1 MQRWLNVFVQFS
13 LSLAIVVAT
22 ISVATFAAV
31 PLAHAQ
37 QPSAA
42 PATAADEIPPAALK
56 TPKFDKAYLA
66 PVDGIS
72 VRQYAHIVF
81 DMFANDEQD
90 TKKLLAKYGLTQA
103 RFDTINAAM
112 IKRMQDDQTRKFIDI
127 YGAYYIEEAP
137 GQFAKLARDVAQ
149 SVLSG
154 GPLREREPMTWKEY
168 MKFQGYYARKA
179 PFARDTSRAAY
190 DDILSDQGMNFI
202 DFQVLGAWFGRQ
214 LALQ

>member
-1 MQRWLNVFVQFS
+1 MQRMLTMPSRFGP
-13 LSLAIVVAT
+13 IVVIAFAT
-22 ISVATFAAV
+22 IV
-31 PLAHAQ
+31 PAILAPLWPAQAQ
-37 QPSAA
+37 QPGAA
-42 PATAADEIPPAALK
+42 AASDELPPVALK
-56 TPKFDKAYLA
+56 TPKFDKAFLM

-90 TKKLLAKYGLTQA
+90 TKKLLAKYSLTQE
-103 RFDTINAAM
+103 RFDKITAVM
-112 IKRMQDDQTRKFIDI
+112 TKRMQDDQTRKFIDI

-214 LALQ
+214 LALK